1 MKDYKRMDVERSF
14 LGHIMFDNKK
24 LDGIRFLKPNHFSDE
39 RNQRLFNA
47 ALKLRGED
55 RVIDYASLFEETK
68 IDARYIASLIGTDSF
83 DFLEETLLE
92 SYIRQQ
98 VQGLANKIMSKDL
111 EKTDVFEELEN
122 MITVM
127 EGFNDMPKVYGKT
140 KILEEIIDEIIL
152 YRDSENRNLLKFES
166 LPSVNKYVGGIND
179 TDLTGIYGKEKSTKT
194 TFAFRMALD
203 VVAQGKSA
211 AIFEYEIDEKEM
223 YQKVLSMLTGITQ
236 TKIRNPKGFGPE
248 TRLSDAEL
256 EELKQKANILKN
268 QNLHLFAAQQSELDI
283 QNICR
288 SLKKDGLDLIVIDYL
303 LLIETYKTYSS
314 YRERI
319 NDLTRFFKLMANRLH
334 VPIVLISQSNESGE
348 RAAEGKGLERDSNYF
363 FYIESAND
371 FKKHVAKTLDFYDE
385 SYGKYTYEFQPDDYV
400 VQLRRIRHSKG
411 GKYFVV
417 GYSGG
422 QYHERETRP
431 LKDVLFPEQYNDE
444 FPF

>member
-1 MKDYKRMDVERSF
+1 MKDYKRLDVERSF

-39 RNQRLFNA
+39 RNQRLFKA

-98 VQGLANKIMSKDL
+98 VQGLANKIITKDL

-152 YRDSENRNLLKFES
+152 YRDSENRNLLRFDS
-166 LPSVNKYVGGIND
+166 LPSINKYVGGIKD
-179 TDLTGIYGKEKSTKT
+179 TDLIGIYGKEKSTKT
-194 TFAFRMALD
+194 TLAFRMALD
-203 VVAQGKSA
+203 VAAQGKSA
-211 AIFEYEIDEKEM
+211 AIFEYEIDVKEM
-223 YQKVLSMLTGITQ
+223 YQKVMSMLTGIPQ

-256 EELKQKANILKN
+256 EELKQKANMLKN

-288 SLKKDGLDLIVIDYL
+288 SLKKDGLDLIVVDYL
-303 LLIETYKTYSS
+303 LLIETYKSYSS

-319 NDLTRFFKLMANRLH
+319 NALTRFFKLMANRLH
-334 VPIVLISQSNESGE
+334 VPIILISQSNESGE

-363 FYIESAND
+363 FYVQSAENFQKYVGKKIELFDNQIGS
-371 FKKHVAKTLDFYDE
+371 
-385 SYGKYTYEFQPDDYV
+385 YTYDFQPNDYV
-400 VQLRRIRHSKG
+400 VQLREARHT
-411 GKYFVV
+411 V
-417 GYSGG
+417 GNKNFITSYSGG

-431 LKDVLFPEQYNDE
+431 LKDDMFPEQYDDDY
-444 FPF
+444 PI